1 MGEKVNLVNWYWWKA
16 GLSEN
21 PDSLSLNRSSKLKLG
36 LYAQNIENDSFA
48 NNFSKFFDLTNESD
62 QSYYTGGLGA
72 LRSKENVCGVCLGT
86 PTGSNGCSSELR
98 ICPVSYMYIKYLN
111 VLSD

>member
-1 MGEKVNLVNWYWWKA
+1 MKSWVIRKPRFSFLKQIF
-16 GLSEN
+16 
-21 PDSLSLNRSSKLKLG
+21 KITLKLG
-36 LYAQNIENDSFA
+36 LYAQNIDNDSFA

-86 PTGSNGCSSELR
+86 LTGSNGCSSELR